1 MKASA
6 LKKNLGKTF
15 KLRPL
20 AVRVWSNRR
29 LRSLDYEWMLDEVLE
44 RPTRIRIHN
53 IVTGHTVEL
62 SADAMKGFQNPHFLI
77 LKCHLIMRPRGLDIE
92 PILWRSRSI
101 RFLQAIQR
109 GVEAKDAGGMAR
121 MIRSIL
127 LPSASRLFRTNG
139 VPSVAQIEGAWARV
153 SPTAQ

>member
-1 MKASA
+1 MKANA
-6 LKKNLGKTF
+6 LKKDLGRTF

-20 AVRVWSNRR
+20 PIRVWGNRR
-29 LRSLDYEWMLDEVLE
+29 LRSSDDDWMLDEVLE

-53 IVTGHTVEL
+53 IATGHTVEL
-62 SADAMKGFQNPHFLI
+62 SADTMKGFHDPHFLI

-92 PILWRSRSI
+92 PILWRSRRI

-121 MIRSIL
+121 VIRSIL
-127 LPSASRLFRTNG
+127 QSPLSAQTLSD
-139 VPSVAQIEGAWARV
+139 
-153 SPTAQ
+153 